1 MRWSTLFTP
10 TLRDAPGDA
19 EAASHKLLVRGGF
32 IRQLHAGHYT
42 LLPLA
47 FRVKQ
52 KVTRIVREEMDAIG
66 GQEVQMPTMHPATLW
81 QQSGRWDS
89 MGDVMFRV
97 TDRHDTDNALGVT
110 AEEIFATVGAEIG
123 SYKQLPQL
131 WYQIHT
137 KHRDEARPK
146 SGLLRVREFTMKDSY
161 SFDLDDAG
169 LDAQFDAHHGAY
181 LRIFER
187 LGLEAIPVEASSG
200 NMGGSDSIEFM
211 VPAEAGEDDVVVCPS
226 CGYAANVEKAVAQVP
241 ALVDE
246 PGPGAPERVDTPGVR
261 TIADLAEQFG
271 AAATQ
276 QVKTMVY
283 VVDDQVT
290 LALVRGDHQLNEQ
303 KLADATGANRLRPA
317 TPDETLEHLGA
328 RPGSLGAVGVSGL
341 RILADPAL
349 QGRSNLWTGANA
361 DDVHICGV
369 DIERDIA
376 VDDWADL
383 RQVTA
388 GEPCARCGTALDVVA
403 TIEAGHIFKL
413 GRKYAETFGVQVLDA
428 DSKLQTVVMGSY
440 GIGIDRAIATI
451 VETHHDDR
459 GIVWPVSVAPY
470 EVVITIVQLK
480 NDESVAAAETLYDEL
495 QAAGIDV
502 LLDDRDARA
511 GVKFADA
518 ELIGVPYRITMGP
531 KALADGM
538 VEFTHARHRRDRTG
552 AGERHRRASDGRGR
566 RRTLRRGP
574 G

>member
-42 LLPLA
+42 LLPLG

-52 KVTRIVREEMDAIG
+52 KVTEIVRQEMDAIG
-66 GQEVQMPTMHPATLW
+66 GQEVQMPTMHPASLW

-97 TDRHDTDNALGVT
+97 RDRHDAENALGVT

-161 SFDLDDAG
+161 SFDLDEAG

-181 LRIFER
+181 LRIFGR
-187 LGLEAIPVEASSG
+187 MGLAAIPVEASSG
-200 NMGGSDSIEFM
+200 NMGGSDSVEFM
-211 VPAEAGEDDVVVCPS
+211 VPAEAGEDDVVVCPG

-241 ALVDE
+241 EVADE
-246 PGPGAPERVDTPGVR
+246 AGPDAPERVDTPDVR

-271 AAATQ
+271 AAADR

-290 LALVRGDHQLNEQ
+290 LALLRGDHQLNEQ
-303 KLADATGANRLRPA
+303 KLSDATGANRLRPA
-317 TPDETLEHLGA
+317 TADETVEHLGA
-328 RPGSLGAVGVSGL
+328 RPGSLGAVGVTGL

-361 DDVHICGV
+361 DDVHLRGV
-369 DIERDIA
+369 DIGRDIA
-376 VDDWADL
+376 VDAWADL

-388 GEPCARCGTALDVVA
+388 GEPCARCGTALDLVA

-428 DSKLQTVVMGSY
+428 DSKLQTVIMGSY

-459 GIVWPVSVAPY
+459 GIVWPVAVAPY
-470 EVVITIVQLK
+470 EVVITIVQVK
-480 NDESVAAAETLYDEL
+480 NDESVAAAEELYTTLR
-495 QAAGIDV
+495 AADVDV

-518 ELIGVPYRITMGP
+518 ELIGIPYRITIGP

-538 VEFTHARHRRDRTG
+538 VELTPRATGETELVPVADVADRVV
-552 AGERHRRASDGRGR
+552 AAVVSER
-566 RRTLRRGP
+566 
-574 G
+574 